1 MPKAPEKYRHWAV
14 TRMNDTDLV
23 AFREQCERAKAEAFC
38 AQVERC
44 PSTST
49 LHI

>member
-1 MPKAPEKYRHWAV
+1 MPKQTDKYRHWAV

-23 AFREQCERAKAEAFC
+23 LFREQCEHAKAEAFC
-38 AQVERC
+38 AQVERA